1 MGASVRSVLVVDDDE
16 QVLAAC
22 KRSTTREL
30 AIDACTDP
38 DEARRL
44 AADKDL
50 VIVDLKLGE
59 HSGLELVRELRGD
72 RPELEIALI
81 SGFLSVDSIVAA
93 VKAGASVVCS
103 KPITPREVVRRVEG
117 RASEPDPQIETPTL
131 DRAERDHIER
141 VITDCNGNISEA
153 ARRLGIFRSSL
164 QRKLRR
170 FST

>member
-22 KRSTTREL
+22 KRSTSREL

-50 VIVDLKLGE
+50 VIVDLKLGD

-93 VKAGASVVCS
+93 VKAGARVGGGGGGGAAGRRAGGGGARGGAGGA
-103 KPITPREVVRRVEG
+103 PRR
-117 RASEPDPQIETPTL
+117 
-131 DRAERDHIER
+131 
-141 VITDCNGNISEA
+141 
-153 ARRLGIFRSSL
+153 ARRAPRPAAP
-164 QRKLRR
+164 RPPPRPPPAPPPPPPPH
-170 FST
+170 